1 MEDSKNLLEISPIS
15 PSSSKAANT
24 NEISIRDHPYVIS
37 IRVDHL
43 EQPQIE
49 ILIESKEGIDQWKST
64 FNATSKYFFI
74 LFE

>member
-1 MEDSKNLLEISPIS
+1 MEDSKNPPS
-15 PSSSKAANT
+15 PSKAVST
-24 NEISIRDHPYVIS
+24 NEISIRDHRYIIS

-64 FNATSKYFFI
+64 FPATSKDFFI
-74 LFE
+74 HFNSLIYH